1 MTRNLQPLAGPS
13 GHEKNMERIPES
25 SLSLSFKR
33 NDRRAASDNEK
44 SVDACRLASI
54 LVKTLL
60 RCKIINTHKNQNK
73 IIFKLQ
79 PTYLSM
85 WYEKHCLLNIA
96 IKITTN
102 YKKDIDVLEKVS
114 ELSKPLTKIFWHFSA
129 NERIKGKRD
138 DEGCSIMLLGLFPKS
153 TIDFGEFSFEEYV
166 ERILSYI
173 VLQVLIWCC
182 NKKETNLP
190 FTLILWFNW

>member
-85 WYEKHCLLNIA
+85 C
-96 IKITTN
+96 
-102 YKKDIDVLEKVS
+102 
-114 ELSKPLTKIFWHFSA
+114 
-129 NERIKGKRD
+129 
-138 DEGCSIMLLGLFPKS
+138 
-153 TIDFGEFSFEEYV
+153 
-166 ERILSYI
+166 
-173 VLQVLIWCC
+173 
-182 NKKETNLP
+182 
-190 FTLILWFNW
+190 